1 MNHETHETHETI
13 VKNMAGLLMK
23 QPHFSF
29 HPGNGISTSLFV
41 SFRVFRGYHS
51 GFGFNGK

>member
-1 MNHETHETHETI
+1 MNHETHETHKTN

-23 QPHFSF
+23 QPHHSF
-29 HPGNGISTSLFV
+29 RLENGILASLFV

-51 GFGFNGK
+51 VFGFNGK